1 MRAVGEWWVVGERDI
16 QEIYATGQ
24 RHARRRGQPEMVH
37 LHTADTPDCTAL
49 CMGFLP

>member
-1 MRAVGEWWVVGERDI
+1 MRAVGEWWVVGEHDVR
-16 QEIYATGQ
+16 EIYATGQ

-37 LHTADTPDCTAL
+37 LHTPDAGCSNL